1 MKHARAVKDVV
12 VVLPLTVVL
21 AQSEDVPLVDDDVT
35 LSEALQAL
43 GVVLA
48 TVLLTVLMRRL
59 LVRWAT
65 FHGSPHVGRVL
76 GRFLSVVLIGI
87 GLIYALDTVGVRIGP
102 LVGALGIGGIA
113 LAFAAQDM
121 LANLISGVMIS
132 IRRPIKHGEQIATG
146 EYEGT
151 VEDVNLRTVEIRS
164 YDGNTVLVPNKDV
177 LQNPIVNYTRTP
189 YRRTEL
195 VVGVAYD
202 TDLEQARQVLLEAC
216 AAAPEVRESP
226 PPEAWVFEFGE
237 SSINIALRYWHPADI
252 ASVWRVRSAV
262 AVAAKQALDR
272 AGMTIPFPQRTLWFG
287 PGSTTLDVQAQDDR
301 PPR

>member
-1 MKHARAVKDVV
+1 MKQASAVKDKGVV
-12 VVLPLTVVL
+12 PSVSVL
-21 AQSEDVPLVDDDVT
+21 AQSEDVPLVADDVT
-35 LSEALQAL
+35 LSGALQAL
-43 GVVLA
+43 SVLLA
-48 TVLLTVLMRRL
+48 TVVLTLLMRRL
-59 LVRWAT
+59 LVKWAT
-65 FHGSPHVGRVL
+65 FHGSPHVGRTL
-76 GRFLSVVLIGI
+76 GRFLSVVLIGV

-151 VEDVNLRTVEIRS
+151 VEDINLRTVEIRS

-202 TDLEQARQVLLEAC
+202 TDLERGRHVLLDAC
-216 AAAPEVRESP
+216 RTVEEVRDQP
-226 PPEAWVFEFGE
+226 PPEAWVFEFGD

-262 AVAAKQALDR
+262 AVAAKQALDQ

-287 PGSTTLDVQAQDDR
+287 PGNATLDVR
-301 PPR
+301 PSERKPER

>member
-1 MKHARAVKDVV
+1 
-12 VVLPLTVVL
+12 
-21 AQSEDVPLVDDDVT
+21 
-35 LSEALQAL
+35 
-43 GVVLA
+43 
-48 TVLLTVLMRRL
+48 MRRL

-65 FHGSPHVGRVL
+65 FHGSPHVGRTL
-76 GRFLSVVLIGI
+76 GRFLSVILVGI

-132 IRRPIKHGEQIATG
+132 IRRPIKYGEQIATG

-151 VEDVNLRTVEIRS
+151 VEDVNLRTVEIRT
-164 YDGNTVLVPNKDV
+164 YDGSTVLVPNRDL

-202 TDLEQARQVLLEAC
+202 TDLERARQVLLDAC
-216 AAAPEVRESP
+216 CTVGEIREHP
-226 PPEAWVFEFGE
+226 PPEAWVFEFGD

-262 AVAAKQALDR
+262 AIAAKRALDE
-272 AGMTIPFPQRTLWFG
+272 ASMTIPFPQRTLWFG
-287 PGSTTLDVQAQDDR
+287 PGNTTLDVQQQDGEPDR
-301 PPR
+301 GASTSGCGCGRNQASQGPARPGRPRSVSADPGPQ

>member
-1 MKHARAVKDVV
+1 MPSSVA
-12 VVLPLTVVL
+12 LL
-21 AQSEDVPLVDDDVT
+21 AQSEDVPLIDDDVT
-35 LSEALQAL
+35 LSQGLQAL
-43 GVVLA
+43 SVFVA
-48 TVLLTVLMRRL
+48 TIVASLLLRRA

-65 FHGSPHVGRVL
+65 LHGSPHVGRTL
-76 GRFLSVVLIGI
+76 GRFLSVVLIGV
-87 GLIYALDTVGVRIGP
+87 GLIYSLDTLGVRIGP

-132 IRRPIKHGEQIATG
+132 IRRPIRHGEQISTG

-202 TDLEQARQVLLEAC
+202 TDLEQARQVLLNAFETVD
-216 AAAPEVRESP
+216 EVRKHP

-252 ASVWRVRSAV
+252 ASVWRVRSGV
-262 AVAAKQALDR
+262 AVSAKRALDE

-287 PGSTTLDVQAQDDR
+287 PGNPALHVQHDPQQER
-301 PPR
+301 

>member
-1 MKHARAVKDVV
+1 MVPSV
-12 VVLPLTVVL
+12 VVL
-21 AQSEDVPLVDDDVT
+21 AQSEDVPLVADDVT
-35 LSEALQAL
+35 LSEALQSL
-43 GVVLA
+43 TVFLA
-48 TVLLTVLMRRL
+48 TIVVSLLLRWV
-59 LVRWAT
+59 LVRWGT
-65 FHGSPHVGRVL
+65 FHGSPHIGRVL
-76 GRFLSVVLIGI
+76 GRFLSVVIIGV
-87 GLIYALDTVGVRIGP
+87 GLIYSLDIVGVRIGP

-113 LAFAAQDM
+113 LAFAAQDL

-132 IRRPIKHGEQIATG
+132 IRRPIRYGEQIATG

-202 TDLEQARQVLLEAC
+202 TDLEQARQVLLDAC
-216 AAAPEVRESP
+216 RTVAEVREQP

-237 SSINIALRYWHPADI
+237 SSISIALRYWHPADI

-262 AVAAKQALDR
+262 AIAAKRSLDE

-287 PGSTTLDVQAQDDR
+287 PGNTTLHVQQDGQEAR
-301 PPR
+301 